1 MSERIEKF
9 GPVSLNLLA
18 REDNGMFTMLVMVMR
33 LYMSRTWTIENSA
46 SV

>member
-18 REDNGMFTMLVMVMR
+18 REDNGMSAMLVMVMR
-33 LYMSRTWTIENSA
+33 LHMNMHNSKL